1 MAMTKS
7 KKILLVLLALILIF
21 IWGNSLLSKEVSG
34 AISDFIQYNIFHFAN
49 SEVKGEVN
57 STPIRKLAHFM
68 EFAALGGVWTLYL
81 RPKKKYFL
89 KAFALSAAAA
99 CMDETIQIFSHR
111 GNSIRDV
118 LLDSCGAL
126 FGVLII
132 FLWIRWIKKEQ

>member
-1 MAMTKS
+1 MIMMKS
-7 KKILLVLLALILIF
+7 KKILFVLLALILLF
-21 IWGNSLLSKEVSG
+21 IWGNSLLSKGISG

-49 SEVKGEVN
+49 SEVQGEVN
-57 STPIRKLAHFM
+57 STPIRKLAHFV

-81 RPKKKYFL
+81 RPKKRYFL
-89 KAFALSAAAA
+89 KAFTFSAAAA

-126 FGVLII
+126 FGVLVI
-132 FLWIRWIKKEQ
+132 FLWIRLIEKEQ